1 MNRPPSRPLLLAALA
16 LAPLLLARP
25 ARADGPVGA
34 LPYIGDGWY
43 GKLGVQLG
51 TAFARD
57 RGAGLV
63 AGGVFTVVKLTDLRW
78 YGAQADLMLD
88 TNGDADSG
96 ARWSIGPE
104 FGVAII
110 GADISYFGER
120 VEGETR
126 HGLAVRGKLTL
137 GFFAVYLRFGGVFA
151 DADPF
156 SVEAGLQIKLPL
168 FAPQEP
174 SE

>member
-63 AGGVFTVVKLTDLRW
+63 AGGVFTLVKLKDMDW
-78 YGAQADLMLD
+78 YGLQADLMLD

-104 FGVAII
+104 FGHLIL
-110 GADISYFGER
+110 GADVSYFGER

-126 HGLAVRGKLTL
+126 HGLAARGKLTL
-137 GFFAVYLRFGGVFA
+137 GFFAVYLRFGYLNA
-151 DADPF
+151 DADPY
-156 SVEAGLQIKLPL
+156 SMEVGLQIKLPI
-168 FAPQEP
+168 FSPPDP